1 MVKLGT
7 LLELH
12 PDRQPPI
19 VVFVQATTW
28 WEIVHGHVKLM
39 EGGRGVHLHV
49 KVCCRAVAR
58 YFKGGVAKVYL
69 MYVVSRMVWGACYP
83 KNVVKLDTQKMLL
96 RSFLGPKA
104 TCSNFYQTACEI
116 TIAGCA

>member
-1 MVKLGT
+1 MAKLDT

-12 PDRQPPI
+12 TDRQPATGVI
-19 VVFVQATTW
+19 VQTTTW
-28 WEIVHGHVKLM
+28 WEIGHGHVKLM

-49 KVCCRAVAR
+49 KVCCRAVAS
-58 YFKGGVAKVYL
+58 YFKGGVAKVYI

-83 KNVVKLDTQKMLL
+83 MKVVKLDTQKMLL

-104 TCSNFYQTACEI
+104 TCSNS
-116 TIAGCA
+116 